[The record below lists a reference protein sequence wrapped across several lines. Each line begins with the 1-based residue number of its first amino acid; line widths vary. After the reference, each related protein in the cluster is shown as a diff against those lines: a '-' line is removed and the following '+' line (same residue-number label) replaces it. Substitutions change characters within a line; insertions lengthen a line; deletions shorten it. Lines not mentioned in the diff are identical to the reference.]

1 MGELKVRRIDPVVLK
16 KIDDL
21 AREKNI
27 SREECVRRYLSRL
40 AVMEEAEQIEEKY
53 TSLVHTLADRLEQAN
68 DIIELNNML
77 LEKIEKKLERS

>member
-1 MGELKVRRIDPVVLK
+1 
-16 KIDDL
+16 
-21 AREKNI
+21 
-27 SREECVRRYLSRL
+27 
-40 AVMEEAEQIEEKY
+40 MEEAEEIEEKY

>member
-27 SREECVRRYLSRL
+27 SREEYVRRYLSRL
-40 AVMEEAEQIEEKY
+40 AVMEEAEEIEENIQAWSIRLLIGWNKPM
-53 TSLVHTLADRLEQAN
+53 TL
-68 DIIELNNML
+68 
-77 LEKIEKKLERS
+77 SS